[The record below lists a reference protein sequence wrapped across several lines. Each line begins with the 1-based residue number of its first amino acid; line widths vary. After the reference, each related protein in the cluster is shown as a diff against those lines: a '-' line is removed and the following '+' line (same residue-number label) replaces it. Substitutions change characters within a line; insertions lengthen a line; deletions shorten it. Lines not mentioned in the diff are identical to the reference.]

1 MTSYSEYRSPLGV
14 LLLAASERGL
24 SGLYFEQHK
33 YFKGTQDWRRDDAH
47 DHLVRTKKQ
56 LDEYFAGQR
65 QVFDLALDLRGTPF
79 QRAVWDALALLPFGL
94 TSTYQS
100 IAQRVAS
107 PKAVRAV
114 GTAIGRNPVSI
125 IVPCH
130 RVLGSSGALSG
141 YAGGLDR
148 KRYLLALEEKN
159 YRGAETAM
167 PAAADFFTGGQRQL
181 LLQE

>member
-1 MTSYSEYRSPLGV
+1 MTSYTEYRSPLGV
-14 LLLAASERGL
+14 LLLAATERGL

-47 DHLVRTKKQ
+47 GYLLRTVAQ

-65 QVFDLALDLRGTPF
+65 QRFDIALDMSGTPF
-79 QRAVWDALALLPFGL
+79 QRAVWEALSSLPFGL
-94 TSTYQS
+94 TSTYQT

-148 KRYLLALEEKN
+148 KRHLLELEGRI
-159 YRGAETAM
+159 YRGAESAM
-167 PAAADFFTGGQRQL
+167 PRLAESLTEGQRQL
-181 LLQE
+181 ALQG